1 MLAHSGG
8 EPLPGKEKK
17 ESALCPG
24 RLGAPLRPTF
34 PVSSHNC
41 SRSAG
46 SLEGCSHMSDSKV
59 LIVDDDP
66 HIAEILTLHL
76 QDAGFSVTHV
86 ADGERGLQRALANTY
101 DLVILDVMLPGRD
114 GIEICRELRSKKV
127 SARIMMLTF
136 RGEEIDKILGLELGA
151 DDYVTKPFSV
161 REVVARAKALIRRTS
176 GEVATRD
183 QTVSLGALLIDP
195 STREV
200 VIDGHKIE
208 LTSTEFD
215 LLLYMAKH
223 PGRAFTRE
231 QLLNAVWGYT
241 SSAYEHTVNT
251 HINRLRSKLEQDPAN
266 PKFIQTVWGV
276 GYKCVGESRAVASG
290 T

>member
-1 MLAHSGG
+1 
-8 EPLPGKEKK
+8 
-17 ESALCPG
+17 
-24 RLGAPLRPTF
+24 
-34 PVSSHNC
+34 
-41 SRSAG
+41 
-46 SLEGCSHMSDSKV
+46 MSVPKV

-66 HIAEILTLHL
+66 HIGELLTMHL
-76 QDAGFSVTHV
+76 EDAGFSVTHV
-86 ADGERGLQRALANTY
+86 IDGERGLQRALGNTY

-114 GIEICRELRSKKV
+114 GIEICRELRRQEI
-127 SARIMMLTF
+127 AAPIMMLTF
-136 RGEEIDKILGLELGA
+136 RGDEIDKVLGLELGA

-161 REVVARAKALIRRTS
+161 REVVARAKALVRRSS
-176 GEVATRD
+176 GIAATKEEI
-183 QTVSLGALLIDP
+183 VSLGGLAIN
-195 STREV
+195 SATREV
-200 VIDGHKIE
+200 LVEGNHLD

-251 HINRLRSKLEQDPAN
+251 HINRLRSKLEVDPAN
-266 PKFIQTVWGV
+266 PQFIQTVWGV
-276 GYKCVGESRAVASG
+276 GYKCVGRSSEVAHS

>member
-1 MLAHSGG
+1 
-8 EPLPGKEKK
+8 
-17 ESALCPG
+17 
-24 RLGAPLRPTF
+24 
-34 PVSSHNC
+34 
-41 SRSAG
+41 
-46 SLEGCSHMSDSKV
+46 MSVSKV

-86 ADGERGLQRALANTY
+86 ADGERGLQRALTNTY

-114 GIEICRELRSKKV
+114 GIEICRELRSKQI

-161 REVVARAKALIRRTS
+161 REVVARAKALVRRVQ
-176 GEVATRD
+176 GESLTKD
-183 QTVSLGALLIDP
+183 ETVLLGLLRINP
-195 STREV
+195 AAREV
-200 VIDGHKIE
+200 VVDGEKLD

-223 PGRAFTRE
+223 PGRAFTRD

-251 HINRLRSKLEQDPAN
+251 HINRLRSKLEQDPGN
-266 PKFIQTVWGV
+266 PQYIQTVWGV
-276 GYKCVGESRAVASG
+276 GYKCVGESRAAASRA
-290 T
+290 

>member
-1 MLAHSGG
+1 MAENDHNPRSI
-8 EPLPGKEKK
+8 
-17 ESALCPG
+17 SS
-24 RLGAPLRPTF
+24 F
-34 PVSSHNC
+34 VISNVVSNK
-41 SRSAG
+41 
-46 SLEGCSHMSDSKV
+46 KV

-66 HIAEILTLHL
+66 HIAEILTMHL
-76 QDAGFSVTHV
+76 QDAGFSVTHI
-86 ADGERGLQRALANTY
+86 ADGERGLQRALGDTY
-101 DLVILDVMLPGRD
+101 ALVILDVMLPGRD
-114 GIEICRELRSKKV
+114 GIEICRELRSKQI

-136 RGEEIDKILGLELGA
+136 RGEEIDKVLGLELGA

-161 REVVARAKALIRRTS
+161 REVVARAKALVRRAQNELPTKD
-176 GEVATRD
+176 EPIE
-183 QTVSLGALLIDP
+183 LGSLLINP

-200 VIDGHKIE
+200 VVDGGKID

-251 HINRLRSKLEQDPAN
+251 HINRLRAKLEEDPGN
-266 PKFIQTVWGV
+266 PKYIQTVWGV
-276 GYKCVGESRAVASG
+276 GYKCVERSRAVASG
-290 T
+290 A

>member
-1 MLAHSGG
+1 
-8 EPLPGKEKK
+8 
-17 ESALCPG
+17 
-24 RLGAPLRPTF
+24 
-34 PVSSHNC
+34 
-41 SRSAG
+41 
-46 SLEGCSHMSDSKV
+46 MSDSKV

-86 ADGERGLQRALANTY
+86 ADGERGLQRALADTY

-114 GIEICRELRSKKV
+114 GIEICRELRSKKI

-161 REVVARAKALIRRTS
+161 REVVARAKALVRRVQ
-176 GEVATRD
+176 GESLPKD
-183 QTVSLGALLIDP
+183 ETVLLGSLRINPAA
-195 STREV
+195 REV
-200 VIDGHKIE
+200 VVDGEKLD

-223 PGRAFTRE
+223 PGRAFTRD

-251 HINRLRSKLEQDPAN
+251 HINRLRSKLEQDPGN
-266 PKFIQTVWGV
+266 PRYIQTVWGV

-290 T
+290 A